1 MFGISIRR
9 LLLQGQA
16 VVLALTT
23 AYMTYTA
30 LSLLTNCKSPILVVV
45 SGSMEPGIHRGDL
58 IFLTNHKPHQYR
70 YATGDIVVYQFP
82 DNANNNPTPIVHRV
96 VQTVVP
102 QQLCAA
108 YYPNPDCPQQEL
120 LTKGDNND
128 VDDVGLYPEGLE
140 RIERAHVLGKVRF
153 ILPFVGYGSILLKND
168 DPLVRYV
175 IFALVGLASLGRS

>member
-16 VVLALTT
+16 VALALTT
-23 AYMTYTA
+23 AYMAHTA
-30 LSLLTNCKSPILVVV
+30 LGLLTNCKSPFLVVV

-58 IFLTNHKPHQYR
+58 IFLTNFKPHGYH
-70 YATGDIVVYQFP
+70 YANGDIVVYQFA
-82 DNANNNPTPIVHRV
+82 DTAVPIVHRV
-96 VQTVVP
+96 LQTVVP
-102 QQLCAA
+102 EQACAA

-128 VDDVGLYPEGLE
+128 VDDVGLYPEGME
-140 RIERAHVLGKVRF
+140 RIEREYVVGKVRF
-153 ILPFVGYGSILLKND
+153 IIPFLGYGSILLKND
-168 DPLVRYV
+168 DPRVRYA